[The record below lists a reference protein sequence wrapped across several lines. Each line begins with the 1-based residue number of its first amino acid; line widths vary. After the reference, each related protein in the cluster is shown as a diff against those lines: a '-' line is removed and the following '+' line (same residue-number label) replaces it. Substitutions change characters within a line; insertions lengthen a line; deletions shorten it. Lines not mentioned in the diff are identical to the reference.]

1 MRSCGRSS
9 EASPPSPANLLWPVA
24 AVATDHARRPQQLF
38 GMLPFVRLA
47 EWPGIGHERTD
58 LADET
63 LRVWTL
69 QSYLIIYRPTS
80 RPLEIVRVVSG
91 YRDLVSLF
99 ERPQR

>member
-1 MRSCGRSS
+1 MNDYVVSP
-9 EASPPSPANLLWPVA
+9 EALLDIFRIWDHIAQDSIANADRFTEELES
-24 AVATDHARRPQQLF
+24 T
-38 GMLPFVRLA
+38 FVRLA